1 MHTLGTDN
9 SIKRF
14 KGLRGKQDG
23 GTKSANVFREMQEN
37 VKLWLVEPT
46 DRPSGS
52 TEKEMF
58 DFMVQKGLKPIEK
71 IKNKVSTICA

>member
-1 MHTLGTDN
+1 
-9 SIKRF
+9 
-14 KGLRGKQDG
+14 
-23 GTKSANVFREMQEN
+23 MQEN

-58 DFMVQKGLKPIEK
+58 DFMVQKGLKPI
-71 IKNKVSTICA
+71 